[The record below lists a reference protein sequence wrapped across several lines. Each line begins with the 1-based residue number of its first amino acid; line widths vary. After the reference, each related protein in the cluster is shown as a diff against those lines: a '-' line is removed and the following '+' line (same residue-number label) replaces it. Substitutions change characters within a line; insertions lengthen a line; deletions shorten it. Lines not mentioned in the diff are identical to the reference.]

1 MTCRLSYILGCNV
14 LLLWAGLAH
23 AQTPFEQTAKSLA
36 GLSARERQARIEK
49 EARKEGLVRWA
60 TSTPVT
66 WAEPV
71 LQGFRKKYSGIK
83 IEFNRVSGRALA
95 DRAIREY
102 RAGKHDIDVLGSSAV
117 TFWSIM
123 ESGMIS
129 PYVSPEV
136 EALSADIK
144 DPRGFWSAPYSNI
157 LAIVCNRNRVK
168 SPPKDWKEFTAS
180 RWKGDFSID
189 TERFQWFRALQKLY
203 GEESAKQLILAYKK
217 NGALIRRGGTLEAQL
232 VAAGEYSCTLGA
244 YLNSAYLLNK
254 RGAPLIYTVPEP
266 VLLSPSITMMARFPS
281 HPYAALLLYD
291 HIASPEGMEHFTR
304 NNALFPSRESVTMV
318 EEITTLQGKP
328 LHFIDVED
336 QGRNYKEISET
347 YQVLLEK

>member
-1 MTCRLSYILGCNV
+1 
-14 LLLWAGLAH
+14 LAH

-36 GLSARERQARIEK
+36 GLSGRERRASIEK
-49 EARKEGLVRWA
+49 EARREGLVRWA

-117 TFWSIM
+117 TFWGIM

-136 EALSADIK
+136 EALPADMK
-144 DPRGFWSAPYSNI
+144 DPKGFWSAPYSNI
-157 LAIVCNRNRVK
+157 LTVICNRNRVK
-168 SPPKDWKEFTAS
+168 SPPRDWKEFTAP

-189 TERFQWFRALQKLY
+189 TERFQWFYALQKIY
-203 GEESAKQLILAYKK
+203 GDNAAAKLISAYLRNEGQ
-217 NGALIRRGGTLEAQL
+217 IRRGGTLQSQL
-232 VAAGEYSCTLGA
+232 VAAGEYSCALA
-244 YLNSAYLLNK
+244 VYLDSVYLLLK
-254 RGAPLIYTVPEP
+254 AGAPVVYSVPEP
-266 VLLSPSITMMARFPS
+266 VLLSPTIIMMPKFPP
-281 HPYAALLLYD
+281 HPYAAILLYD
-291 HIASPEGMEHFTR
+291 FLLSPEGIAYFTR
-304 NNALFPSRESVTMV
+304 NNALYSSNHDVPTVSEVKALKGGPSYFIEV
-318 EEITTLQGKP
+318 EETSR
-328 LHFIDVED
+328 HF
-336 QGRNYKEISET
+336 QKISEK
-347 YQVLLEK
+347 YQSLMKK